1 MIETTDISALL
12 SAAGQEYIDKYG
24 VLEYLSHMNIVIR
37 MKLAKNAISE
47 TAARVARSRAE
58 AIAMCIIKK

>member
-1 MIETTDISALL
+1 METENISDLL
-12 SAAGQEYIDKYG
+12 STAGSEYIEKYG
-24 VLEYLSHMNIVIR
+24 VIAYLNYFFYVIGRKLEQHQLND
-37 MKLAKNAISE
+37 

>member
-1 MIETTDISALL
+1 MESENISALL
-12 SAAGQEYIDKYG
+12 STTGQEYIDKFG
-24 VLEYLSHMNIVIR
+24 VVAYIKHFYRVIGRKLEQHQLND
-37 MKLAKNAISE
+37 